1 MCESCVVSFI
11 WGQNEDCSSEDSIS
25 DSSDKLLQRG
35 SGEGQ
40 YICDFDKGRIQP
52 LLFLSFFPF
61 FFFFLVESFCW
72 SHETPSIHEKQSSL

>member
-1 MCESCVVSFI
+1 MVSFI

-40 YICDFDKGRIQP
+40 YICDFGKGRIQA
-52 LLFLSFFPF
+52 LFFLSFFP
-61 FFFFLVESFCW
+61 FFFLVESFCW
-72 SHETPSIHEKQSSL
+72 SHETSASHEKQSSP

>member
-25 DSSDKLLQRG
+25 DTSDKLIQRG

-40 YICDFDKGRIQP
+40 YICDFDKGRIQA
-52 LLFLSFFPF
+52 LLFLSFFP

-72 SHETPSIHEKQSSL
+72 SHETPSSHEKQSSL

>member
-1 MCESCVVSFI
+1 MCESCVLSFI

-40 YICDFDKGRIQP
+40 YICDFGKGRI
-52 LLFLSFFPF
+52 
-61 FFFFLVESFCW
+61 
-72 SHETPSIHEKQSSL
+72 